1 MAKVIQTVLSL
12 KDNMSGGLLNVAK
25 NTQGVTQDMRDA
37 TRNVLTFKN
46 KAGTA
51 IKTFATDTAKA
62 FGNTVAKSAKLL
74 TGTVVGL
81 SGSFMALDPLTEEF
95 RTAQGKV
102 NTAFQSVGSN
112 VQTASAAYRELYG
125 VIGDHGATAEAA
137 QHLSSLTTSQQ
148 GLVQWTNAAIG
159 VYGKFGDAV
168 PLETL
173 FEAASETS
181 RTGVLTGT
189 LVDAIIRGTKEGERF
204 GVALRADTEANKEW
218 NEAVKAAQTSEDFFN
233 LALQECSSEAE
244 RQSLILNFLT
254 NAYGDS
260 ANAFKENNSQ
270 LIQSN
275 KNQLALS
282 SVMAKLGDSASK
294 VKNTLAGALG
304 VKSDGAIRTGSVF
317 DIINQNAEK
326 LSATISGFVANGGAE
341 KLGQM
346 LDKGLVQ
353 ASQMASSA
361 IKYLKDNGKEMFNIF
376 KTGVSTMATSMAKF
390 VQDGSAE
397 KLANMI
403 KNGITKAFEL
413 ATSAVK
419 YFSENGDTLIAKL
432 KGLAVAVGTIK
443 ILQFGYNAFSTA
455 KTLWNFGKTILTIAK
470 AHIPLLTAAYWKN
483 TAAAIANKALLNGI
497 WLKNQIVHITTA
509 SAAWI
514 HNTAMLGL
522 NKAGLL
528 AHKVVGGAIWLGT
541 QAKAIAIS
549 SAAWVK
555 NTAALAANKIGLIAS
570 KVATGAMAVGT
581 AALTAAQWALN
592 TAFYA
597 TPIGWI
603 VAGITGLIAVGVAL
617 YKNWDTVKAK
627 ATELWGKTVEVFG
640 GIKDSIV
647 GAFGAAKEKI
657 GGFFAWID
665 EKIQSIPLLGDLY
678 SGAKG
683 AVEWIAQSVGF
694 NAMGTNYW
702 RGGLTYVNERGG
714 ELINLPSG
722 TQIIPHD
729 ISLNIAKDYSANL
742 ANLNSRTVSSDSIK
756 KIGTAGTRNVTIN
769 APVTINGNISD
780 RRYVDVLSEQIAGKI
795 LRKMENMA

>member
-304 VKSDGAIRTGSVF
+304 VDPDGAIRAGSVF
-317 DIINQNAEK
+317 DIVNQNAEK
-326 LSATISGFVANGGAE
+326 LSNTISGFVANGGAE

-346 LDKGLVQ
+346 LDKGLGQ

-419 YFSENGDTLIAKL
+419 YFSENGESLINKVKILAGVFAGVKL
-432 KGLAVAVGTIK
+432 
-443 ILQFGYNAFSTA
+443 LQFGYNTGVAAKNAF
-455 KTLWNFGKTILTIAK
+455 NFGKTIFTIAK
-470 AHIPLLTAAYWKN
+470 TNMPLIKSLFSSFGSGIGKVVGVVSKFGTSIFSIGKTLVSVLGSGIVGVASKLASFGKLALGFVTANPIVLAIG
-483 TAAAIANKALLNGI
+483 AAIAAGVLL
-497 WLKNQIVHITTA
+497 WQ
-509 SAAWI
+509 
-514 HNTAMLGL
+514 
-522 NKAGLL
+522 
-528 AHKVVGGAIWLGT
+528 
-541 QAKAIAIS
+541 
-549 SAAWVK
+549 
-555 NTAALAANKIGLIAS
+555 
-570 KVATGAMAVGT
+570 
-581 AALTAAQWALN
+581 
-592 TAFYA
+592 
-597 TPIGWI
+597 
-603 VAGITGLIAVGVAL
+603 
-617 YKNWDTVKAK
+617 NWDTVKAF
-627 ATELWGKTVEVFG
+627 AVGLWDKVKEVFG
-640 GIKDSIV
+640 GIKESIGGAVEIVREKVSGAFSAVKDSII
-647 GAFGAAKEKI
+647 GAFETVKEKV
-657 GGFFAWID
+657 GGFFSWID

-742 ANLNSRTVSSDSIK
+742 SNLNSRTVSSDSIP
-756 KIGTAGTRNVTIN
+756 KIGTAGTRNITIN

-780 RRYVDVLSEQIAGKI
+780 RRYVDYLSEQVAGKI
-795 LRKMENMA
+795 LRKMGNLA